1 MGKKSFLDKILLFF
15 NGLFA
20 LALALSLLVP
30 YLPESW
36 LPSLS
41 VLSLLVPFLVIPNLI
56 FAIFWVLRG
65 KMSFLVSAIPLVLWY
80 VILGP
85 FYRISRG
92 HEAVGEQENTIS
104 IMSFNARGF
113 NEMGQLKVEG
123 IDSLI
128 YDFVTEQD
136 PDIVCFQESFYA
148 LKRNNALSQYPYKFV
163 DFVYGK
169 HSGKVIQ
176 SIYSKYPILNLD
188 SIVFPNSANTA
199 IFADLLIDRDTI
211 RVYNVH
217 LQSFRIVPSLGTIKE
232 VESSRLLAR
241 SKEVIAKQSQQAVL
255 IRESMD
261 TSPYRKV
268 LAGDFNNT
276 QYSKVYRLLKGDM
289 NDSYKARGKGFGK
302 TFDLLK
308 FPIRIDYIMADPEF
322 EILEHHNFDV
332 ELSDHFPVLAR
343 LRLDPSHQ

>member
-1 MGKKSFLDKILLFF
+1 MKKRSFLDRIFLYL

-20 LALALSLLVP
+20 LLLLLSLLVP
-30 YLPESW
+30 FLPGDW
-36 LPSLS
+36 FPSLS

-56 FAIFWVLRG
+56 FALYWIFRRRKSV
-65 KMSFLVSAIPLVLWY
+65 LVSAVPLLLWY

-85 FYRISRG
+85 LYRIQDNRQP
-92 HEAVGEQENTIS
+92 VGEGENTFS

-123 IDSLI
+123 VDNLI
-128 YDFVTEQD
+128 YDFVARQD

-148 LKRNNALSQYPYKFV
+148 LKRNNALGQYPYKFV

-176 SIYSKYPILNLD
+176 SIYSKYPILKLD
-188 SIVFPNSANTA
+188 SIVFPKSANTA
-199 IFADLLIDRDTI
+199 IFADLLVEGDTI

-217 LQSFRIVPSLGTIKE
+217 LQSFRIEPNLGTIKN

-241 SKEVIAKQSQQAVL
+241 SKTVIAKQSQQAAM

-261 TSPYRKV
+261 ASPYKKV
-268 LAGDFNNT
+268 LVGDFNNT
-276 QYSKVYRLLKGDM
+276 QYSRVYRIIKGDM
-289 NDSYKARGKGFGK
+289 KDSYREKGKGFGK
-302 TFDLLK
+302 TFDLMK

-322 EILEHHNFDV
+322 EVLEHHNFEV
-332 ELSDHFPVLAR
+332 KLSDHFPIMATIR
-343 LRLDPSHQ
+343 R